1 MFYMLEINK
10 KEFKEK
16 FRMGDIIGLENLDKQ
31 LHILKIEIHRNMTMN
46 VDDRTKM
53 IINTGIADIL
63 CEMETR
69 INKALDLL
77 CFVNDL
83 NCIFVDTQDI
93 RGFDKY
99 YDLAN
104 ELYHIALNDLFD
116 MLDINMESEV

>member
-1 MFYMLEINK
+1 
-10 KEFKEK
+10 
-16 FRMGDIIGLENLDKQ
+16 MGDIIGLENLNKQ
-31 LHILKIEIHRNMTMN
+31 LRILKIEIHRNMAMN

-69 INKALDLL
+69 VNKALNLL
-77 CFVNDL
+77 FFVNDL

-99 YDLAN
+99 YNLAN
-104 ELYHIALNDLFD
+104 ELYHMALNDLFD
-116 MLDINMESEV
+116 MLDINMKSEV